1 VCDQCATLDPRRT
14 FGPCGSAN
22 LSALRSVAISPVIAG
37 RPFRKGTH
45 DRSPMNSWERGV
57 PVSKRVDGSV
67 MPYLD
72 GQGQVIGQRDWSDT
86 YRRKFEA
93 EGLA

>member
-1 VCDQCATLDPRRT
+1 MCDCQPDPRRT
-14 FGPCGSAN
+14 FCPHGEAN
-22 LSALRSVAISPVIAG
+22 LDALRSVAVSPVVFG
-37 RPFRKGTH
+37 RPYKKGTH
-45 DRSPMNSWERGV
+45 DRTPMNSWERGIA
-57 PVSKRVDGSV
+57 VSPRPDGTV

-72 GQGQVIGQRDWSDT
+72 ERGQKIGVYDWGST